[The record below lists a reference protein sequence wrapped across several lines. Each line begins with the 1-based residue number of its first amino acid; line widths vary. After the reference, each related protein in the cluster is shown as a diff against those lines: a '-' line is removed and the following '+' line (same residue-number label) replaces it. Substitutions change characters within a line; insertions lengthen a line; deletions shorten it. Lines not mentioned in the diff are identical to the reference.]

1 MSIDGHLVVL
11 DKQTLEKAN
20 IHKPVN
26 KVKLETLKE
35 LNVNET
41 HPLGHIS
48 ELWQNAGVIP
58 IVYYVNSPSEKRYYQ
73 NVIKTRYLTA
83 SLRSEPQIIFN
94 KT

>member
-26 KVKLETLKE
+26 KVKFEILKE

-41 HPLGHIS
+41 HPLG
-48 ELWQNAGVIP
+48 
-58 IVYYVNSPSEKRYYQ
+58 Y
-73 NVIKTRYLTA
+73 T
-83 SLRSEPQIIFN
+83 
-94 KT
+94 